1 MKLNKAI
8 FCFFALILGLN
19 SCVFAQSFKI
29 RAREHFDTV
38 WINYKQLDLK
48 TSHPGIGPNINMWM
62 EDPYNYSIGLSY
74 SHMFI
79 NNSADPQIPGIGTD
93 MELIKWGIEYKNYFF
108 KGEGGLFSRLG
119 LSKNTLKTKGSLS
132 ELEGFGG
139 YLGLGWEIKFE
150 KFGLAFEAAGRRI
163 NFESDIEVTTYSPS
177 IGLHFYGY
185 I

>member
-1 MKLNKAI
+1 MKLI
-8 FCFFALILGLN
+8 RTLLCLFALILSLN
-19 SCVFAQSFKI
+19 STLYAQSFRI

-38 WINYKQLDLK
+38 WINYKQLDMK

-74 SHMFI
+74 SHLFI
-79 NNSADPQIPGIGTD
+79 NNDTDPQIVGIGSD

-108 KGEGGLFSRLG
+108 KGNGGLFSRLG
-119 LSKNTLKTKGSLS
+119 LSTNTLKTKGLFSDLG
-132 ELEGFGG
+132 GFGG
-139 YLGLGWEIKFE
+139 YLGIGWEIKFQRI
-150 KFGLAFEAAGRRI
+150 GLAFEAAGRKI

-177 IGLHFYGY
+177 IGVHFYGY